1 MINTNSLK
9 QIIHSDIR
17 QSMRS
22 RWFWAYSLL
31 FGGFV
36 AVMFASGITESQII
50 GFVGLSRLMVT
61 FMQISMAILP
71 IYVLISTVRSVV
83 GDRENSVM
91 EYMLSLPISFSS
103 YFWGKLIGR
112 FLLIYVPIF
121 IALLGAV
128 LWAMI
133 TKVDVPWDLFILY
146 SILLASLVFFFLG
159 LSMYISAKA
168 KNQEIAV
175 STAFI
180 IWLFLVAFI
189 DLILI
194 GIMLRM
200 RGNPD
205 LIIVSGTRLI
215 KEKMLSIKPKLGI
228 LNLHTGLSPYI
239 KGGPNCTNWCI
250 ATKQFHL
257 IGNTIMWID
266 LGIDTGNIVTTE
278 FTNIDSSDNLLDIH
292 IKVMEHAH
300 SLYLKAIDFLSKGN
314 MSSVKQSEI
323 AKGKTYYTKDWTL
336 KQKFLLVK
344 NLKLYKKM
352 LQSNKIEEYKKQIK
366 TVSID

>member
-194 GIMLRM
+194 GIMLKM

-205 LIIVSGTRLI
+205 LIIGLGMLNPLQVFRTGSLILFDPQLTVMGTASYYILDTVNRTAFIIFSVLYPI
-215 KEKMLSIKPKLGI
+215 VLGFVFST
-228 LNLHTGLSPYI
+228 L
-239 KGGPNCTNWCI
+239 
-250 ATKQFHL
+250 
-257 IGNTIMWID
+257 GNRYFNRND
-266 LGIDTGNIVTTE
+266 V
-278 FTNIDSSDNLLDIH
+278 
-292 IKVMEHAH
+292 V
-300 SLYLKAIDFLSKGN
+300 
-314 MSSVKQSEI
+314 
-323 AKGKTYYTKDWTL
+323 
-336 KQKFLLVK
+336 
-344 NLKLYKKM
+344 
-352 LQSNKIEEYKKQIK
+352 
-366 TVSID
+366 

>member
-1 MINTNSLK
+1 MKSFESLK
-9 QIIHSDIR
+9 EIIYSDIR
-17 QSMRS
+17 QSLRS
-22 RWFWAYSLL
+22 RWFWAYSIL

-36 AVMFASGITESQII
+36 AIMFTSGITESQII

-91 EYMLSLPISFSS
+91 EYILSLPISFSS

-112 FLLIYVPIF
+112 FIIIYTPVF

-128 LWAMI
+128 LWALLTNI
-133 TKVDVPWDLFILY
+133 EVPWGLFFLY

-159 LSMYISAKA
+159 LSMYISARA
-168 KNQEIAV
+168 SSQDIAV

-205 LIIVSGTRLI
+205 LIIGLGMLNPLQVFRTGSLI
-215 KEKMLSIKPKLGI
+215 LFDPKLTVMG
-228 LNLHTGLSPYI
+228 TASYY
-239 KGGPNCTNWCI
+239 
-250 ATKQFHL
+250 
-257 IGNTIMWID
+257 
-266 LGIDTGNIVTTE
+266 V
-278 FTNIDSSDNLLDIH
+278 LD
-292 IKVMEHAH
+292 
-300 SLYLKAIDFLSKGN
+300 
-314 MSSVKQSEI
+314 
-323 AKGKTYYTKDWTL
+323 
-336 KQKFLLVK
+336 
-344 NLKLYKKM
+344 
-352 LQSNKIEEYKKQIK
+352 
-366 TVSID
+366 TVSRGAFITFSILYPIILGFIFAFLGNRYFNRNDVV